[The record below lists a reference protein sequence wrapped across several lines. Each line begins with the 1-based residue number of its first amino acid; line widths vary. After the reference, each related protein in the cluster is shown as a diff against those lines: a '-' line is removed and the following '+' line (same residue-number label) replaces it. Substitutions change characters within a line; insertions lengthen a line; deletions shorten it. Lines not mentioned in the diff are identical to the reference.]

1 MIAASTLKILFLTTN
16 GGWGGSELLWQ
27 QTACAAARQGIQTR
41 ALACYAL
48 PARQQT
54 QLQQAGARLTTF
66 PWPDSLARLV
76 IRLGRAPAW
85 RSDVSSSLLKQLQA
99 ERPDLVVISQG
110 NNIDGI
116 PFAEACR
123 DLDLPYALLVEQ
135 ASERGWPPD
144 EQVERMRTVYQG
156 ARRAWFVSRQNQELT
171 EFAIGCRLPNASVV
185 RNPTG
190 IDPAQCS
197 RLDWPA
203 TDTIWRLACVA
214 RLAVRDK
221 GQDLLIQT
229 LALPHWRERPLQVS
243 ICGDGPNAGS
253 LKRMATLLDVQSLH
267 FTGYAGSLETL
278 WRQHHALIL
287 PSRVEG
293 LPLALVEA
301 MLCERPAIATRVA
314 GIPEVLDDGETGFLA
329 TAPTVEHLDEALQ
342 RAWVRRQDWQVMG
355 QEAGRR
361 IRRLVPAH
369 PAEAFL
375 NEVLSAAQKV

>member
-1 MIAASTLKILFLTTN
+1 MRAPPLKIAFVTTN

-27 QTACAAARQGIQTR
+27 QTACAAAQQGIQTR
-41 ALACYAL
+41 ALACYPL
-48 PARQQT
+48 PYSRQAE
-54 QLQQAGARLTTF
+54 LQQAGVRLEPF
-66 PWPDSLARLV
+66 PWPSVLSRLTN
-76 IRLGRAPAW
+76 RLLRAPAW
-85 RSDVSSSLLKQLQA
+85 RSDVSSPLLKLLQA
-99 ERPDLVVISQG
+99 DRPDLVVISQG
-110 NNIDGI
+110 NNVDGV

-123 DLDLPYALLVEQ
+123 HLDLPYALLVEQ
-135 ASERGWPPD
+135 ASERTWPPD
-144 EQVERMRTVYQG
+144 AQVPGMRTAYEG
-156 ARRAWFVSRQNQELT
+156 ARRAWFVSRHNQELT
-171 EFAIGCRLPNASVV
+171 EFAIGCRLPNGSVV

-190 IDPAQCS
+190 IDPAQCGQ
-197 RLDWPA
+197 LDWPA
-203 TDTIWRLACVA
+203 ADAVWRLACVA

-253 LKRMATLLDVQSLH
+253 LKRMAALLEVQNLH
-267 FTGYAGSLETL
+267 FTGYADRLESL

-329 TAPTVEHLDEALQ
+329 AAPTVEHLDEALQ
-342 RAWVRRQDWQVMG
+342 RAWTRRHDWQAMG

-361 IRRLVPAH
+361 IRRLVPPR
-369 PAEAFL
+369 PAEVFL
-375 NEVLSAAQKV
+375 DAVRAAARAT

>member
-1 MIAASTLKILFLTTN
+1 MRVHSLTIAFVTTN

-27 QTACAAARQGIQTR
+27 QAACAAARQGIQTR

-48 PARQQT
+48 PDRRQV
-54 QLQQAGARLTTF
+54 QLRQAGADLTTF
-66 PWPDSLARLV
+66 SWPGSLSRFASR
-76 IRLGRAPAW
+76 IRRAPAW
-85 RSDVSSSLLKQLQA
+85 RSDVSASLLKALQA
-99 ERPDLVVISQG
+99 NRPDLVVISQG

-123 DLDLPYALLVEQ
+123 HLQLPYALLVEQ

-144 EQVERMRTVYQG
+144 DQVERMRTVYQG
-156 ARRAWFVSRQNQELT
+156 ARRTWFVSQHNQELT

-190 IDPAQCS
+190 VDPAQCS
-197 RLDWPA
+197 QLDWPA
-203 TDTIWRLACVA
+203 TEPVWRLACVA
-214 RLAVRDK
+214 RLAIRDK

-229 LALPHWRERPLQVS
+229 LALPHWRQRPLQVS
-243 ICGDGPNAGS
+243 ICGEGPNAGS
-253 LKRMATLLDVQSLH
+253 LQRLAELLDVRCLH
-267 FTGYAGSLETL
+267 FTGHTDRLEAL

-301 MLCERPAIATRVA
+301 MLCGRPAIATRVA
-314 GIPEVLDDGETGFLA
+314 GIPEVLDDGATGFLA
-329 TAPTVEHLDEALQ
+329 AAPTVEHLDEALQ
-342 RAWVRRQDWQVMG
+342 RAWAHRQEWQAMG
-355 QEAGRR
+355 QEASRR
-361 IRRLVPAH
+361 IRHLMPAQ

-375 NEVLSAAQKV
+375 DEVRAAAQVL